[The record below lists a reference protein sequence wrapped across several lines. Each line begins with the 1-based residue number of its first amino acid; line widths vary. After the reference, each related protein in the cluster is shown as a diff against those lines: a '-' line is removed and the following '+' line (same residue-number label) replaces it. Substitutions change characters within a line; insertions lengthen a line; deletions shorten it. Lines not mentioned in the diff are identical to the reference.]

1 MKTTRRVALLSPLFA
16 TTLLAACAS
25 ARPAKTAALANVA
38 SRQPIHVEGVMTDN
52 GMGCTAL
59 RTADGSLYTFAHD
72 LEGSKKGER
81 VWIDGYVTAGRGCQ
95 VGTYLMPERAGLI
108 NDQVAGTAVAASN
121 VR

>member
-1 MKTTRRVALLSPLFA
+1 MKATRSVLLLSPLF
-16 TTLLAACAS
+16 TTALFAGCAS
-25 ARPAKTAALANVA
+25 APAKTTALAKLA
-38 SRQPIHVEGVMTDN
+38 DRQPIHVEGVMTDN

-95 VGTYLMPERAGLI
+95 VGTYLMPERAGLV
-108 NDQVAGTAVAASN
+108 NDQVARTTVAASN
-121 VR
+121 IR